1 MRIDRVRV
9 DRFGILAE
17 QEIDALSPG
26 CNIFLGHNEAGKS
39 TTMAFFRA
47 MLFGYKRGM
56 SSLDPFMAQSRKAS
70 VAGGSLFMHS
80 ATAGE
85 ITLVRRPLARGKG
98 VEIFRAGGEQLTEE
112 EFYALLGSI
121 TPDVYDN
128 VFAFNLRSLMDATSL
143 DGEGVRHA
151 LHAAAFGLKV
161 APGAALKQL
170 GKRADDFLK
179 QDRAG
184 VSAPLNNLVA
194 QLDVLEQEL
203 ATVGEEAA
211 LYRTLRAE
219 LEETRTRRDQC
230 GTRRVELFE
239 QKQSLSRRIGLWSQY
254 EALLA
259 ARGSMAALAGGAG
272 TEGAPLEFAAD
283 SSAGQ
288 QPGMGATQG
297 QVVSA
302 GQYSFAPDALVR
314 LESLLRQ
321 QEERTVAEEAASMRL
336 QRLVQELETL
346 GGQTASLALAG
357 EVQALQEQVGG
368 KRAMAEQLPLLRQTC
383 QQLVAQQQE
392 GLERLGWEETQ
403 LVAVD
408 VSVVTREQLH
418 RWEKELATLGE
429 EAGRTQLEAQRLRTQ
444 QETLAA
450 ELAEHSRAV
459 QEQPEDAA
467 LPTPL
472 EAERFSGKLAQA
484 EAALASLGTLVRRVD
499 EGRQAF
505 ERALHAVHPQWAEQR
520 LASADT
526 SSRARA
532 LCREHGEALHLARR
546 TLEKETERVELA
558 KIALEEARE
567 EAALGERRLQPFAGT
582 PPEEE
587 AEKRLSLARALERTV
602 GALHRER
609 VQYDAADRMV
619 ADMVAP
625 PRQPQRWLLG
635 PVGLVALVLLAFA
648 VASGLFAWHG
658 KDWMFAWVGA
668 GLGLAAVGALVL
680 ARHGAG
686 AQAAVQPDAAA
697 PAMNVWCQTRSRA
710 KEAMECLEEEGA
722 GLVRRMEGWCPFSLP
737 EAAANLPDETAV
749 GTFVQTLE
757 RMRAKAAL
765 AERERREL
773 EMCQQ
778 RVATAAQRV
787 QGLEELVA
795 AATTR
800 YAAAAEVWGRQL
812 AALGL
817 EAATPVDEV
826 PAFFERVEAARLAH
840 KLLQESSRLVAEA
853 QNACLDCLHTAHAMP
868 FFAAGLTPWAVAR
881 CAEHHTAE
889 HHTAEQHA
897 PEEGGTDAS
906 SEQAASRNESTPL
919 FAHQPAG
926 RQALEAALAG
936 LAMRLTALHGLRE
949 QAVQAMAEA
958 STWMERQRQFDLVC
972 ASHSKA
978 VAAATACQEALAKA
992 KAEWQQWLG
1001 RQGFSAVLSPE
1012 TAKEAFALALNLRE
1026 RKKQWEA
1033 AQQEGKDIA
1042 ASLWEYIQRIAAL
1055 AQRAG
1060 AAVPQGLQDMLH
1072 SQEQEAGRK
1081 GLEQTLQ
1088 EAVQVLYAV
1097 AEQVEASVQAKAR
1110 MKALEEQRASLEAEQ
1125 QSAGVAAAVAAEKLA
1140 SLMEDA
1146 GASSQEDF
1154 RRRFA
1159 LWQQR
1164 EQHASMQRE
1173 IMAAFYAPAHEERTP
1188 VEAYIAS
1195 FERFSLADLEV
1206 AHEDAAAS
1214 LHACEAELTTLAE
1227 RGGTLEEGMR
1237 RLAADGGTSALR
1249 QKEATLREQLEE
1261 TLREWRVAFMARQLL
1276 LAAKTRVEGAG
1287 QQGVVGMASALFRAI
1302 TQGEYEGLCT
1312 GEEEERFYAIHRSGE
1327 RKDAEKALSQGTR
1340 EQFYLALRLAYIQ
1353 NHTANAE
1360 SVPVCMDDILVN
1372 ADPARAGQTAAALG
1386 AFAQA
1391 NQMLYFTCHPQTA
1404 EVLVQAAIK
1413 ANGAQG
1419 TPGGASPRCF
1429 VMQSGIIRPAST
1441 SFVPL

>member
-17 QEIDALSPG
+17 QEIESLSPG

-70 VAGGSLFMHS
+70 VAGGSLFLQSKS
-80 ATAGE
+80 AGD

-143 DGEGVRHA
+143 DGDGVRHA

-170 GKRADDFLK
+170 GKRADDLLK

-219 LEETRTRRDQC
+219 LEETRTKRDQC
-230 GTRRVELFE
+230 GTRRVALFE
-239 QKQSLSRRIGLWSQY
+239 QKQSLARRIALWPQY

-272 TEGAPLEFAAD
+272 SGDAAPEHAND
-283 SSAGQ
+283 SSAAQEKGN
-288 QPGMGATQG
+288 GAEQG
-297 QVVSA
+297 QGASA
-302 GQYSFAPDALVR
+302 VPYCFAPDALVR

-321 QEERTVAEEAASMRL
+321 QEERTVVEEAASLRL
-336 QRLVQELETL
+336 QRLVQELESL
-346 GGQTASLALAG
+346 AGQTAALALAG

-383 QQLVAQQQE
+383 QQLAAQQQE
-392 GLERLGWEETQ
+392 GLERLGWEEAQ

-408 VSVVTREQLH
+408 VSVATREQLH
-418 RWEKELATLGE
+418 RWEKELAALGE
-429 EAGRTQLEAQRLRTQ
+429 EASRTQLEVQRLETQ

-450 ELAEHSRAV
+450 EIAEHSRAV
-459 QEQPEDAA
+459 QKQPEDAA

-472 EAERFSGKLAQA
+472 ETERFSGKLAQA
-484 EAALASLGTLVRRVD
+484 EAALASLDTLVRRVD

-505 ERALHAVHPQWAEQR
+505 ERALHAVHPQWTEQR

-532 LCREHGEALHLARR
+532 LCREHGEALHQARR
-546 TLEKETERVELA
+546 NQEKETERLELA
-558 KIALEEARE
+558 KIVLEEARE
-567 EAALGERRLQPFAGT
+567 EATLGETRLQPFAGT
-582 PPEEE
+582 PTEEE

-602 GALHRER
+602 GALRRER
-609 VQYDAADRMV
+609 IQYDEADRMV

-625 PRQPQRWLLG
+625 PRPQQPRWFLG
-635 PVGLVALVLLAFA
+635 PLGLVAFVLLSFA

-658 KDWMFAWVGA
+658 KEWMFAWVGA
-668 GLGLAAVGALVL
+668 GLGLAAVGALFL
-680 ARHGAG
+680 ARRGAG
-686 AQAAVQPDAAA
+686 AQASVQPDAGV

-710 KEAMECLEEEGA
+710 KEALVRFEEEGT
-722 GLVRRMEGWCPFSLP
+722 GLMRSMEGWCPFALP
-737 EAAANLPDETAV
+737 EAAASLPDETAV

-757 RMRAKAAL
+757 RMRARAAL

-778 RVATAAQRV
+778 RVATAGQRV

-795 AATTR
+795 AATAR
-800 YAAAAEVWGRQL
+800 YATAAEVWGRQL

-853 QNACLDCLHTAHAMP
+853 EGACLECLHTAQAMP

-881 CAEHHTAE
+881 C
-889 HHTAEQHA
+889 
-897 PEEGGTDAS
+897 GG
-906 SEQAASRNESTPL
+906 
-919 FAHQPAG
+919 QPAVARQTTEDISNAQAEGQEDRDSSFGYQREG

-936 LAMRLTALHGLRE
+936 LAMRLSALHGLRE

-958 STWMERQRQFDLVC
+958 STWAERQRQFELVR
-972 ASHSKA
+972 ASHTKAVA
-978 VAAATACQEALAKA
+978 VAAAAQGALAGTQ
-992 KAEWQQWLG
+992 AEWQHWLAG
-1001 RQGFSAVLSPE
+1001 QGFSAVLSPE
-1012 TAKEAFALALNLRE
+1012 TAKEAFTLALTMRE

-1042 ASLWEYIQRIAAL
+1042 ASLWEYIQRVAAL

-1060 AAVPQGLQDMLH
+1060 AAVPQGLHDMLH
-1072 SQEQEAGRK
+1072 NREQEAGRK

-1097 AEQVEASVQAKAR
+1097 AEQVEASTQAKAR
-1110 MKALEEQRASLEAEQ
+1110 MKALEEQRAALEAEKQ
-1125 QSAGVAAAVAAEKLA
+1125 GAGVAAAVALEKLNF
-1140 SLMEDA
+1140 LMADA
-1146 GASSQEDF
+1146 GTSSQEDF
-1154 RRRFA
+1154 RRQFA

-1173 IMAAFYAPAHEERTP
+1173 IMAAFYAPAHEERSS

-1195 FERFSLADLEV
+1195 FEQYCLADLEV
-1206 AHEDAAAS
+1206 AHEEAAAA
-1214 LHACEAELTTLAE
+1214 LHACEVELTTLAE

-1237 RLAADGGTSALR
+1237 RLAAEGGTSALR

-1261 TLREWRVAFMARQLL
+1261 TLREWRVATMARQLL
-1276 LAAKTRVEGAG
+1276 LAAKNRVEGAG
-1287 QQGVVGMASALFRAI
+1287 QQGVVGMASALFRTI

-1312 GEEEERFYAIHRSGE
+1312 GEEEERFYAMHRSGE
-1327 RKDAEKALSQGTR
+1327 RKDAEKTLSQGTR

-1386 AFAQA
+1386 AFGQA
-1391 NQMLYFTCHPQTA
+1391 NQLLYFTCHPQTA
-1404 EVLVQAAIK
+1404 QVLVQAAQQ
-1413 ANGAQG
+1413 AHEQAQG
-1419 TPGGASPRCF
+1419 QQSSRGGALPRCF
-1429 VMQSGIIRPAST
+1429 VMESGVIRAAST
-1441 SFVPL
+1441 SFEPM

>member
-17 QEIDALSPG
+17 QEIESLSSG

-47 MLFGYKRGM
+47 MLFGYKRGN

-70 VAGGSLFMHS
+70 VAGGSLFLHS
-80 ATAGE
+80 QTAGD

-98 VEIFRAGGEQLTEE
+98 VEIFRAGGEQLAEE

-143 DGEGVRHA
+143 DGDSVRHA

-170 GKRADDFLK
+170 GKRADDLLK

-219 LEETRTRRDQC
+219 LEETRTQRDQC
-230 GTRRVELFE
+230 GTRRAALFE
-239 QKQSLSRRIGLWSQY
+239 QKQNFSRRIGLWPQY

-259 ARGSMAALAGGAG
+259 AQGSMAALAGVEGPAPVHAEDFHAAQEHSSGA
-272 TEGAPLEFAAD
+272 EQVQAP
-283 SSAGQ
+283 SAG
-288 QPGMGATQG
+288 P
-297 QVVSA
+297 
-302 GQYSFAPDALVR
+302 YCFAPDALVR

-321 QEERTVAEEAASMRL
+321 QEERTVTEEAASLRL
-336 QRLVQELETL
+336 QRLVQELGTL
-346 GGQTASLALAG
+346 GGQTASLVLAG

-383 QQLVAQQQE
+383 QQLAAQQQE
-392 GLERLGWEETQ
+392 GLERLGWEEAQ

-408 VSVVTREQLH
+408 VSVATREQLH
-418 RWEKELATLGE
+418 RWEKELAALGE
-429 EAGRTQLEAQRLRTQ
+429 EAGRTQLEAQRLEAQ
-444 QETLAA
+444 QQTLGA

-472 EAERFSGKLAQA
+472 EGERFSGKLAQA
-484 EAALASLGTLVRRVD
+484 EAALASLDTLVRRVD

-505 ERALHAVHPQWAEQR
+505 ARALHAVHPQWTEQR

-526 SSRARA
+526 TSRARA
-532 LCREHGEALHLARR
+532 LCREYGEALHQARR
-546 TLEKETERVELA
+546 SQEKETERLELA
-558 KIALEEARE
+558 KLALQETRE
-567 EAALGERRLQPFAGT
+567 EAALGETRLQPFAGT
-582 PPEEE
+582 PAEEE

-602 GALHRER
+602 AALRRER
-609 VQYDAADRMV
+609 VQYDEADRMV

-625 PRQPQRWLLG
+625 PRQQQQRWFLG
-635 PVGLVALVLLAFA
+635 PVGLVAFVLLSFA
-648 VASGLFAWHG
+648 VASGFFALRG
-658 KDWMFAWVGA
+658 GEGMFAWVAA

-680 ARHGAG
+680 ARRAAG
-686 AQAAVQPDAAA
+686 VRASVQLDAGV

-710 KEAMECLEEEGA
+710 KEALERFEEEGT
-722 GLVRRMEGWCPFSLP
+722 GLVRSMEGWCPFALP
-737 EAAANLPDETAV
+737 EAGASLPDETAV

-757 RMRAKAAL
+757 RMRARAAL

-778 RVATAAQRV
+778 RVATAVQRV

-800 YAAAAEVWGRQL
+800 YATAAEVWGRQL

-817 EAATPVDEV
+817 EASTPVDEV

-853 QNACLDCLHTAHAMP
+853 EGACLECLHTAHAMP
-868 FFAAGLTPWAVAR
+868 FFAVGLTPWAVAR
-881 CAEHHTAE
+881 CAGHHAAARQSIEDIASVQAE
-889 HHTAEQHA
+889 DQKE
-897 PEEGGTDAS
+897 
-906 SEQAASRNESTPL
+906 SETL

-936 LAMRLTALHGLRE
+936 LAMRLVALHGLRE
-949 QAVQAMAEA
+949 QAVQAMAEG
-958 STWMERQRQFDLVC
+958 STWAERQRQFELVR
-972 ASHSKA
+972 ASHAKA
-978 VAAATACQEALAKA
+978 VAAATACQQALAKG
-992 KAEWQQWLG
+992 KAQWQQWLAG
-1001 RQGFSAVLSPE
+1001 QGFSAVLSPE
-1012 TAKEAFALALNLRE
+1012 TAKEAFALALTLRE

-1042 ASLWEYIQRIAAL
+1042 ASLWEYIQRVAAL

-1060 AAVPQGLQDMLH
+1060 VVVPQGLQDMLLT
-1072 SQEQEAGRK
+1072 QEQEVGRK

-1097 AEQVEASVQAKAR
+1097 AELVEASAQAKAR
-1110 MKALEEQRASLEAEQ
+1110 MKALEEQRTALEAEKQ
-1125 QSAGVAAAVAAEKLA
+1125 GAGVAAAVAAEKLT
-1140 SLMEDA
+1140 SLMADA
-1146 GASSQEDF
+1146 GVSSQEDF

-1173 IMAAFYAPAHEERTP
+1173 IMAAFYAPAHEERTS

-1195 FERFSLADLEV
+1195 FEQYCLADLEV
-1206 AHEDAAAS
+1206 AHEEATAG
-1214 LHACEAELTTLAE
+1214 LHSCEAELTTLAE

-1261 TLREWRVAFMARQLL
+1261 TLREWRVATMARQLL
-1276 LAAKTRVEGAG
+1276 LVAKNRVEGAG

-1312 GEEEERFYAIHRSGE
+1312 GEEEERFYAMHRSGE

-1386 AFAQA
+1386 AFGQA
-1391 NQMLYFTCHPQTA
+1391 NQLLYFTCHPQTA
-1404 EVLVQAAIK
+1404 EVLVQAALQ
-1413 ANGAQG
+1413 ANGQANVQG
-1419 TPGGASPRCF
+1419 SPAPRCF
-1429 VMQSGIIRPAST
+1429 VMQSGAIRAAST